1 MVDLKGPIIFLGDT
15 NLDSKHLLA
24 GFQAIGYQCLNA
36 ENASMLDALC
46 TDSLSQPV
54 VLFSSD
60 LSTSSNQAAK
70 QLTELCEKF
79 LVLVALSEDDK
90 GSEVVYFRLGVA
102 DILEP
107 NIALTELRK
116 VIVRITALADQRRK
130 WIEYAQQLEQTNNK
144 LQDSL
149 KHFERDQKAGRE
161 VQKSLMPEGP
171 LSFGNYEVSYS
182 MTPSLYLSGDFVGY
196 NFVLDRYLLFYF
208 ADVSGHGASS
218 AFVTVLLRFMMG
230 RIIRRHILEKDYT
243 ALSQAPE
250 GLVES
255 INQQIISAGLDKHLT
270 LVAGSLDTETRQ
282 LRYVVGAHQPSPV
295 LISGGKAL
303 FLPGKGKPVGI
314 FDDASWSVE
323 HLHVPDDFAFVLF
336 SDGIYDLLS
345 GDQIQ
350 DKEDK
355 LLSYLNNGVVSI
367 ESLKKSLG
375 IDSVTEPQDDISLLL
390 LKGRL

>member
-1 MVDLKGPIIFLGDT
+1 
-15 NLDSKHLLA
+15 
-24 GFQAIGYQCLNA
+24 
-36 ENASMLDALC
+36 
-46 TDSLSQPV
+46 
-54 VLFSSD
+54 
-60 LSTSSNQAAK
+60 
-70 QLTELCEKF
+70 
-79 LVLVALSEDDK
+79 
-90 GSEVVYFRLGVA
+90 
-102 DILEP
+102 
-107 NIALTELRK
+107 
-116 VIVRITALADQRRK
+116 
-130 WIEYAQQLEQTNNK
+130 
-144 LQDSL
+144 
-149 KHFERDQKAGRE
+149 
-161 VQKSLMPEGP
+161 
-171 LSFGNYEVSYS
+171 
-182 MTPSLYLSGDFVGY
+182 
-196 NFVLDRYLLFYF
+196 
-208 ADVSGHGASS
+208 
-218 AFVTVLLRFMMG
+218 MG